1 MTDTT
6 TQSGP
11 ASIAAFAARV
21 RAELNDLPAEEVDEL
36 VDGLE
41 ADLADQA
48 ADAGEG
54 FALPDAVAYAA
65 ELRAAAGLEPRA
77 PRRRGG
83 RGAALLER
91 WRARARSEWERAMQV
106 PLVASAAAFV
116 ASLRPV
122 WWLLRG
128 WVFFAIF
135 GAFLG
140 TAHSVVGAPA
150 NIGAWIVLLALIVAS
165 VQWGRGLWLQRRW
178 LRVTRS
184 AVTAITAVA
193 LPFVLVDFMNSLER
207 AAYSVSTTYYEASTP
222 GLAVDGVRVRNI
234 FAYDAQGNPLDG
246 VQLFDQNGSPLNT
259 VGQEDSVA
267 ASDSYFNCGGGPVTV
282 PLTVAGR
289 GGLWNVYPL
298 NEVPA
303 EDACVDPANAQ
314 GLAAPAPRPYD
325 SVAPIGQA
333 ATEPSAGPSPSP
345 SGEPSAEP
353 SVGPNAGPAGEPSP
367 SAGPTEAPSA
377 APSATTGD
385 S

>member
-48 ADAGEG
+48 ADAGEA

-77 PRRRGG
+77 SRRGAG
-83 RGAALLER
+83 GAALLER
-91 WRARARSEWERAMQV
+91 VRTGARNEWERAMQV
-106 PLVASAAAFV
+106 PLLARAAGFV

-122 WWLLRG
+122 WWLVRAWALYA
-128 WVFFAIF
+128 VLASL
-135 GAFLG
+135 LG
-140 TAHSVVGAPA
+140 LNYRVVGLPWNVVGWAL
-150 NIGAWIVLLALIVAS
+150 LLALVVLS
-165 VQWGRGLWLQRRW
+165 VQWGRGRWSSRRW
-178 LRVTRS
+178 WRIAGRAATVFA
-184 AVTAITAVA
+184 AVV
-193 LPFVLVDFMNSLER
+193 LPFMLNAAMNDVRGAVYGGGITYASYD
-207 AAYSVSTTYYEASTP
+207 AYTP
-222 GLAVDGVRVRNI
+222 GLAVDGERVRNI

-333 ATEPSAGPSPSP
+333 ATEPSAGPSPAP
-345 SGEPSAEP
+345 SGEPSAGP
-353 SVGPNAGPAGEPSP
+353 SAGPAGEPSP
-367 SAGPTEAPSA
+367 SAGTTEAPSPE
-377 APSATTGD
+377 PSATTGE